1 MAHARAKKNQQVSV
15 IDVGSSFL
23 FLHDFFVV
31 EGMGVTEFG
40 LRIYFTP
47 SLLEKIRREQISF
60 QNTPNFFYFKGPIVT
75 FGWLQQ

>member
-1 MAHARAKKNQQVSV
+1 
-15 IDVGSSFL
+15 
-23 FLHDFFVV
+23 
-31 EGMGVTEFG
+31 MGVTEFG

-60 QNTPNFFYFKGPIVT
+60 QNAPNFFYFKGPIVT